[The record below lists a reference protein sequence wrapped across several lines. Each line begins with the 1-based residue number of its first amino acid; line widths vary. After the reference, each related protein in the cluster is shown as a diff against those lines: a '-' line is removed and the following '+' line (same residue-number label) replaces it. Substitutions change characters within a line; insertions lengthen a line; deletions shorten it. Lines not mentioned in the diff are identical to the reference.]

1 MLRNLLFSACVM
13 SFSVLAQGQY
23 IAINAKITKVG
34 NTSGNGASFTVVV
47 SQGTGP
53 CVTAGVQKNIYF
65 AKHMASTEKVFDRA
79 YSTALAALV
88 SGKKVN
94 IYNYVD
100 GSCDKAVAIEII
112 AN

>member
-1 MLRNLLFSACVM
+1 
-13 SFSVLAQGQY
+13 
-23 IAINAKITKVG
+23 
-34 NTSGNGASFTVVV
+34 
-47 SQGTGP
+47 
-53 CVTAGVQKNIYF
+53 
-65 AKHMASTEKVFDRA
+65 MASTEKVFDRA